1 MANNPFAT
9 LKYAVEAVPFFDGNN
24 IPLNYFIEGCEEAK
38 SMLPREAESQFTKI
52 IRTRIVGEARR
63 TIQDE
68 NFDSVSQ
75 LTSYLKQIYGPSK
88 NVYQLQ
94 GELGCIYQKN
104 GEDVVTY
111 ANRVKMLGKQ
121 ILEGYKG
128 AGSTLLDQNIKASL
142 EKDMNK
148 CFIRGLK
155 PEIEQRIAR
164 NLDIQNTVTDAL
176 RIERELREMTD
187 LRQGPMTDSG
197 KDNLHTTTR
206 IRETCQ
212 YCLKDGHMASNCR
225 RLPQPQL
232 QNYNKPR
239 LGTEILICQIC
250 KKRGHSADK
259 CRFRDPQSRQTV
271 NLVQEKSITCQL
283 CSKSGHNAKTCRQ
296 NNNNNVTNKTSL
308 ICQWCDKL
316 GHSANNC
323 WRKQNEERNSD
334 SKQKIVCQLCDKIG
348 HVAKDCRSKA
358 TPNSTSKNNIYC
370 RYCKEEGH
378 LLEDCQLRLAS
389 NNRRKEK
396 DQGNYTGPSTSGAQ
410 RGAEQVARPSTSRED
425 K

>member
-1 MANNPFAT
+1 M
-9 LKYAVEAVPFFDGNN
+9 
-24 IPLNYFIEGCEEAK
+24 FINCK
-38 SMLPREAESQFTKI
+38 
-52 IRTRIVGEARR
+52 
-63 TIQDE
+63 
-68 NFDSVSQ
+68 
-75 LTSYLKQIYGPSK
+75 
-88 NVYQLQ
+88 
-94 GELGCIYQKN
+94 ELGCIYQKN

-316 GHSANNC
+316 GHSLIIVGGNKMKSVILTN
-323 WRKQNEERNSD
+323 QI
-334 SKQKIVCQLCDKIG
+334 SKIPDNTKDNDEIKIKIVNENEKENNHKGYDSQEIQKESKVRIIIKNKEVKLTDKNQNQTEVKNKNKDKDCQNNTKTIEDKI
-348 HVAKDCRSKA
+348 KENNERDNKTCS
-358 TPNSTSKNNIYC
+358 SEDLKNPRIQGGNNYP
-370 RYCKEEGH
+370 
-378 LLEDCQLRLAS
+378 AS
-389 NNRRKEK
+389 PK
-396 DQGNYTGPSTSGAQ
+396 
-410 RGAEQVARPSTSRED
+410 
-425 K
+425 

>member
-1 MANNPFAT
+1 
-9 LKYAVEAVPFFDGNN
+9 
-24 IPLNYFIEGCEEAK
+24 
-38 SMLPREAESQFTKI
+38 MLPREAESQFTKI

-104 GEDVVTY
+104 GEDVVMY

-206 IRETCQ
+206 IREICQ

-225 RLPQPQL
+225 RFPQPQL

-239 LGTEILICQIC
+239 LGTEILTCQIC

-308 ICQWCDKL
+308 ICQWCDKF

-348 HVAKDCRSKA
+348 HVAKDCRSKV
-358 TPNSTSKNNIYC
+358 TSNSTSKNNIFYNTMDNDKIKIKIVNENE
-370 RYCKEEGH
+370 KE
-378 LLEDCQLRLAS
+378 
-389 NNRRKEK
+389 NNHKGYDSQEI
-396 DQGNYTGPSTSGAQ
+396 
-410 RGAEQVARPSTSRED
+410 
-425 K
+425 